1 MPATVRAAA
10 PAGQRLTTD
19 TAASFDHWKHLVAES
34 FVPLA
39 AQTSDV
45 EGFRGRLRSRVVD
58 RMSIVEVTATSHEV
72 HRTPALIARA
82 HERYF
87 KLNLQLEGTGLL
99 IQDNR
104 EAVLHLGDLAIYD
117 TNRPYTLAFEEQTR
131 IMVVMFPCD
140 ALALPTD
147 YVGQLAAVRMAGDA
161 GLSGIVGQFIRQLAG
176 NLDVLNGPS
185 GSRLATNA
193 LDLVSTMLHAEM
205 DINPDRMKP
214 QALLAVSVREYIE
227 ANLSDPGL
235 SPASIAAAHFISTR
249 HLHNLFH
256 ESGTTVAGF
265 VRSQRLDGARR
276 DLRDPLH
283 AGLPVGAVAARWG
296 FLDAA
301 HFSRTSATPSA
312 SRRPTGAAPGRRAT
326 APGDAP
332 WDQDLGSGF

>member
-1 MPATVRAAA
+1 MPAPARATV
-10 PAGQRLTTD
+10 PASQALTASI
-19 TAASFDHWKHLVAES
+19 AASFGHWKHLVAES
-34 FVPLA
+34 FVPLMA
-39 AQTSDV
+39 ETADA
-45 EGFRGRLRSRVVD
+45 EGFHGQLRSRVLD

-104 EAVLHLGDLAIYD
+104 EAVLRQGDLAIYD
-117 TNRPYTLAFEEQTR
+117 TNRPYTLAFEDTTR

-140 ALALPTD
+140 ALALPTE
-147 YVGQLAAVRMAGDA
+147 YVGQLAAVRMAGDG
-161 GLSGIVGQFIRQLAG
+161 GLSGIVGQFIRQLSE
-176 NLDVLNGPS
+176 NLDMLNGPS
-185 GSRLATNA
+185 GSRLAANA

-205 DINPDRMKP
+205 DILPDRMKP
-214 QALLAVSVREYIE
+214 QALLAVAVREYID
-227 ANLSDPGL
+227 ANLSDPLL

-249 HLHNLFH
+249 HLHNVFH
-256 ESGTTVAGF
+256 ESGTTVASWI
-265 VRSQRLDGARR
+265 RTQRLEGARR

-301 HFSRTSATPSA
+301 HFSRTFRDAFGVPPSDW
-312 SRRPTGAAPGRRAT
+312 RRGA
-326 APGDAP
+326 
-332 WDQDLGSGF
+332 

>member
-1 MPATVRAAA
+1 MPATAAA
-10 PAGQRLTTD
+10 QHVQQGLTSSVAT
-19 TAASFDHWKHLVAES
+19 SFDHWKHLVAES

-39 AQTSDV
+39 ARTADV
-45 EGFRGRLRSRVVD
+45 DGFRGRMRSRVLD

-72 HRTPALIARA
+72 HRTPALIAQA

-104 EAVLHLGDLAIYD
+104 EAVLQPGDLAIYD
-117 TNRPYTLAFEEQTR
+117 TNRPYTLTFEEQAR

-140 ALALPTD
+140 ALSLPTD
-147 YVGQLAAVRMAGDA
+147 YVGQLAAVRMGAT
-161 GLSGIVGQFIRQLAG
+161 GLSGIVGQFIRQLSE

-205 DINPDRMKP
+205 DMTPDRMKP
-214 QALLAVSVREYIE
+214 QALLAVSVREYID
-227 ANLSDPGL
+227 ANLSDPLL

-249 HLHNLFH
+249 HLHNVFH
-256 ESGTTVAGF
+256 ESGTTVASF
-265 VRSQRLDGARR
+265 IRSQRLDGARR

-283 AGLPVGAVAARWG
+283 AGKSVGTVAARWG

-301 HFSRTSATPSA
+301 HFSRTFRDAFGVPPSDW
-312 SRRPTGAAPGRRAT
+312 RRGA
-326 APGDAP
+326 
-332 WDQDLGSGF
+332 

>member
-1 MPATVRAAA
+1 MPAAAA
-10 PAGQRLTTD
+10 TGA
-19 TAASFDHWKHLVAES
+19 TARTPRQDLSSSVATSFDHWKHLVAES
-34 FVPLA
+34 FVPLTA
-39 AQTSDV
+39 RTADV
-45 EGFRGRLRSRVVD
+45 EGFQGRMRSRVLD

-72 HRTPALIARA
+72 HRTPALIAQA

-104 EAVLHLGDLAIYD
+104 EAVLQPGDLAIYD
-117 TNRPYTLAFEEQTR
+117 TNRPYTLAFEDSTR
-131 IMVVMFPCD
+131 IMVLMFPCD
-140 ALALPTD
+140 ALSLPVD
-147 YVGQLAAVRMAGDA
+147 YVGQLAAVRMGSG
-161 GLSGIVGQFIRQLAG
+161 GLSGIVGQFIRELSA

-205 DINPDRMKP
+205 DITPDRMKP

-227 ANLSDPGL
+227 ANLADPLL

-249 HLHNLFH
+249 HLHNVFH
-256 ESGTTVAGF
+256 ESGTTVASWI
-265 VRSQRLDGARR
+265 RTQRLEGARR

-283 AGLPVGAVAARWG
+283 AGQSVGTVAARWG

-301 HFSRTSATPSA
+301 HFSRTFRDAFGVSPSQW
-312 SRRPTGAAPGRRAT
+312 RR
-326 APGDAP
+326 
-332 WDQDLGSGF
+332 SS

>member
-1 MPATVRAAA
+1 MPATAAA
-10 PAGQRLTTD
+10 QPVQQGLTSSVAT
-19 TAASFDHWKHLVAES
+19 SFDHWKHLVAES

-39 AQTSDV
+39 ARTADV
-45 EGFRGRLRSRVVD
+45 DGFRGRTRSRVLD

-72 HRTPALIARA
+72 HRTPALIAQA

-104 EAVLHLGDLAIYD
+104 EAVLQPGDLAIYD
-117 TNRPYTLAFEEQTR
+117 TNRPYTLTFEEQAR

-140 ALALPTD
+140 ALSLPTD
-147 YVGQLAAVRMAGDA
+147 YVGQLAAVRMGAT
-161 GLSGIVGQFIRQLAG
+161 GLSGIVGQFIRQLSE

-205 DINPDRMKP
+205 DMTPDRMKP
-214 QALLAVSVREYIE
+214 QALLAVSVREYID
-227 ANLSDPGL
+227 ANLSDPLL

-249 HLHNLFH
+249 HLHNVFH
-256 ESGTTVAGF
+256 ESGTTVASF
-265 VRSQRLDGARR
+265 IRSQRLDGARR

-283 AGLPVGAVAARWG
+283 AGKSVGTVAARWG

-301 HFSRTSATPSA
+301 HFSRTFRDAFGVPPSDW
-312 SRRPTGAAPGRRAT
+312 RRGA
-326 APGDAP
+326 
-332 WDQDLGSGF
+332 

>member
-19 TAASFDHWKHLVAES
+19 TAASFNHWKHLVAES

-45 EGFRGRLRSRVVD
+45 DGFRGRLRSRVVD

-104 EAVLHLGDLAIYD
+104 EAVLHPGDLAIYD

-205 DINPDRMKP
+205 DISPDRMKP

-265 VRSQRLDGARR
+265 IRSQRLDGARR

-301 HFSRTSATPSA
+301 HFSRTFRDAFGVPPSDW
-312 SRRPTGAAPGRRAT
+312 RRA
-326 APGDAP
+326 G
-332 WDQDLGSGF
+332 